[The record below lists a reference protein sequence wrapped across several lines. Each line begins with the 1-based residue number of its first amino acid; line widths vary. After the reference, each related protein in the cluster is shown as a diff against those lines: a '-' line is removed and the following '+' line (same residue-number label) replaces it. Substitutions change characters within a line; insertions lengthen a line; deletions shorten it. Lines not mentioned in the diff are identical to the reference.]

1 MACVDGTG
9 NKLKIGLSFFGTQCC
24 STAPLRLNSAHGG
37 EAARHRIN
45 QSRITFA
52 TKPSTSA
59 ITVPKPHRR

>member
-1 MACVDGTG
+1 
-9 NKLKIGLSFFGTQCC
+9 
-24 STAPLRLNSAHGG
+24 LNSAHGG